1 MTIKRLG
8 LNYLGI
14 TSLLF
19 LLTGCYTD
27 KEAVQELYDRQTVL
41 ETRMEQL
48 VKDLDTILARLDADI
63 QAVESSQAKLV
74 RDVESMREKNVNLKK
89 EMEKAAA
96 KKPAKKDSKPDA
108 AAAAPEAKKQPA
120 SNTPEVMYSKA
131 VKSYNNGKFEDAI
144 LEYQRLIDTY
154 PNDKRVPEA
163 YLRQGMAL
171 INLGRTQE
179 AKFFLNALID
189 KYPNSSEAQ
198 TAREKLNTI

>member
-1 MTIKRLG
+1 MTIKSLG
-8 LNYLGI
+8 LNYLVI

-41 ETRMEQL
+41 ETRMDQL
-48 VKDLDTILARLDADI
+48 VKDLDAMLVRMDADI

-74 RDVESMREKNVNLKK
+74 RDVESMREKNTDLKK
-89 EMEKAAA
+89 EMEKAA
-96 KKPAKKDSKPDA
+96 KKPAKKDSKPA
-108 AAAAPEAKKQPA
+108 AVAAAPAAAKKQPS
-120 SNTPEVMYSKA
+120 SNTPEVIYSKA

>member
-14 TSLLF
+14 TSLFF
-19 LLTGCYTD
+19 LLSGCYTD
-27 KEAVQELYDRQTVL
+27 KAAVQELYDRQTVL

-48 VKDLDTILARLDADI
+48 VKDLDAILVRLDADI
-63 QAVESSQAKLV
+63 QAMESSQARLA

-89 EMEKAAA
+89 EMEKVAAR
-96 KKPAKKDSKPDA
+96 KPVKRDSKP
-108 AAAAPEAKKQPA
+108 AAAPEAKKEQPA